1 MSAARFS
8 HLTEAWRENR
18 LTPGEATELSAL
30 LRSDE
35 AARHTFRLEAELH
48 GLLHGAANGVA
59 VAKASELSSYPG
71 ANSAGAENFLGW
83 LRRHGRLGLIATA
96 CGVGVGIAS
105 ASVWS
110 LAHPPA
116 LHAQARTVQ
125 LAAPEFA
132 GQSGRVLA
140 GFPTRHGIWAGDESE
155 FVIRPD
161 LPAGADTPVL
171 RFIKAEGEGP
181 LGLPAMACD
190 VFQLVD
196 LRPLHAQLRPDQ
208 EATLEFS
215 AEFLDAR
222 EGARASLRFGCAIML
237 FTGDPTQLHANWPA
251 AAEEVLSAGRA
262 HLASGDAAPGQW
274 HRLTARCLFT
284 TAADFAVIRLSAA
297 QRAAVPN
304 EFGRQFAGRPTLV
317 LKTQPQ
323 LTVRVA
329 KTP

>member
-1 MSAARFS
+1 MSAAHFS

-18 LTPGEATELSAL
+18 LTPSEATELSAL

-35 AARHTFRLEAELH
+35 AARHAFRLDAELH
-48 GLLHGAANGVA
+48 GLLHGAANAVA
-59 VAKASELSSYPG
+59 VAKASELTSNPG
-71 ANSAGAENFLGW
+71 PNSAGSENFLGW
-83 LRRHGRLGLIATA
+83 LRRHGWLGLIAAA

-110 LAHPPA
+110 LAHAPA
-116 LHAQARTVQ
+116 QAQARTVQ

-132 GQSGRVLA
+132 GQNGRVLA
-140 GFPTRHGIWAGDESE
+140 GFPTRNGIWAGDESE

-181 LGLPAMACD
+181 FGLPAMACD

-196 LRPLHAQLRPDQ
+196 LRPLHAHLRPDQ
-208 EATLEFS
+208 QATLELS

-222 EGARASLRFGCAIML
+222 EGARPSIRFGCAIML
-237 FTGDPTQLHANWPA
+237 FAGDPTQLHANWPA
-251 AAEEVLSAGRA
+251 AAEEVLSAGRD
-262 HLASGDAAPGQW
+262 HLASGDATPGKW
-274 HRLTARCLFT
+274 HRLTAHCLFT

-304 EFGRQFAGRPTLV
+304 EFSRQFAGRPKLV
-317 LKTQPQ
+317 LKTQPH